1 MGDNNDDSTN
11 GENSKKEEARNY
23 AAKGL
28 RINCQDRSSYDDAVM
43 LILSSVN
50 RQSAIQVED
59 QDRIRNVLLNFLP
72 RVLFLSNQESIKAEV
87 KQEQSHGGKWF
98 RPL

>member
-1 MGDNNDDSTN
+1 MGDDNSMN
-11 GENSKKEEARNY
+11 GEKSKKEEARNST
-23 AAKGL
+23 AKGL
-28 RINCQDRSSYDDAVM
+28 RLNCQNRHSYDDAVM

-72 RVLFLSNQESIKAEV
+72 SVLFLSNQKSIKAEI
-87 KQEQSHGGKWF
+87 KQEQSQGGK
-98 RPL
+98 